1 MLTTFSIKY
10 VTICNI
16 LENFLSVLFPLK
28 FAQNKYYNFKRRDY
42 IMSNRLFQG
51 LVHQMR
57 DTIDAT
63 IGVVDETATII
74 ACSDLS
80 RVGTTNEFVSL
91 DLSDSHDIFIR
102 DGFTYK
108 PFGSRVKPDYAVFV
122 EGVDDSA
129 AKYASILAIT
139 LSNIK
144 QYYDEKYDRNNFIK
158 NVILDNVLPGDI
170 VIKARELHFN
180 AEISR
185 AVFLIRIISANDIS
199 AYDVIQN
206 LFPDKNKDFVFN
218 ITETDIVLV
227 KELKSAVDSKDLEK
241 LARSIADTLSS
252 EFYTRVNVGIGTAVV
267 GVKDLARS
275 FKEAQMAL
283 EVGKVF
289 DTDKVIVSYE
299 NLGIARLIYHLPTT
313 LCDTFLHEVFKV
325 GSIESLDHETLFT
338 IQKFFENNLNVSETS
353 RKLFV
358 HRNTLVYRLEKI
370 KKLTGLDLREFDH
383 AIIFKIALMV
393 KKYLSANPVK
403 F

>member
-1 MLTTFSIKY
+1 
-10 VTICNI
+10 
-16 LENFLSVLFPLK
+16 
-28 FAQNKYYNFKRRDY
+28 
-42 IMSNRLFQG
+42 MSNRLFQG

-63 IGVVDETATII
+63 IGVVDESATII
-74 ACSDLS
+74 ACSDLA
-80 RVGTTNEFVSL
+80 RVGTTNEFVTL

-122 EGVDDSA
+122 EGVDDAA

-218 ITETDIVLV
+218 ITENDIVLV

-267 GVKDLARS
+267 GVKELARS

-289 DTDKVIVSYE
+289 DTDKVIVSYD
-299 NLGIARLIYHLPTT
+299 NLGIARLVYHLPTT
-313 LCDTFLHEVFKV
+313 LCETFLHEVFKR

-338 IQKFFENNLNVSETS
+338 IQRFFENNLNVSETS
-353 RKLFV
+353 RQLFV
-358 HRNTLVYRLEKI
+358 HRNTLVYRIEKFQ
-370 KKLTGLDLREFDH
+370 KSTGLDLRSFDD
-383 AIIFKIALMV
+383 ALTFKIALMV
-393 KKYLSANPVK
+393 VNYLKYLEQE
-403 F
+403 

>member
-1 MLTTFSIKY
+1 M
-10 VTICNI
+10 
-16 LENFLSVLFPLK
+16 LK
-28 FAQNKYYNFKRRDY
+28 FILCKEMQSDKCTVKLNTEGSQT
-42 IMSNRLFQG
+42 MSNRLFQG

-57 DTIDAT
+57 DTMDAT
-63 IGVVDETATII
+63 IGVVDENATII
-74 ACSDLS
+74 ACSDLTKI
-80 RVGTTNEFVSL
+80 GTTNEFVSL
-91 DLSDSHDIFIR
+91 DLSDTHDIFVR
-102 DGFTYK
+102 DGYTYK
-108 PFGSRVKPDYAVFV
+108 PFGPHSKPDYAVFI
-122 EGVDDSA
+122 EGVDDAA

-158 NVILDNVLPGDI
+158 NVVLDNVLPGDI

-185 AVFLIRIISANDIS
+185 VVLLIRIVSSNDIS

-227 KELKSAVDSKDLEK
+227 KEIKSSVDSKDLEK

-252 EFYTRVNVGIGTAVV
+252 EFYTRVNVGIGTTVTS
-267 GVKDLARS
+267 VKDLARS

-289 DTDKVIVSYE
+289 DTDKVIVSYD

-313 LCDTFLHEVFKV
+313 LCETFLHEVFKR

-393 KKYLSANPVK
+393 KKYLQANPVK